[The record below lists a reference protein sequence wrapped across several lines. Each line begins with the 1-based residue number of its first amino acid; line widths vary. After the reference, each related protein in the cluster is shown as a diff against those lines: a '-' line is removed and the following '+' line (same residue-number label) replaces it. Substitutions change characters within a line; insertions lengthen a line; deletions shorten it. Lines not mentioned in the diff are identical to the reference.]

1 MKYYFELQFR
11 MLQRNL
17 SEFGLQPLIAFIVL
31 PLLFIGGSAVLFSR
45 TPYAAYFIV
54 LVSLYVISLLGHSKR
69 NTFLKTIFSFE
80 KYRVLRLVENLIL
93 ALPFSL
99 ILLWYRAYWSAL
111 LVLILASL
119 ISVVTLSAKETHT
132 LITPFSAYPF
142 EFTVGFRNSFLII
155 VLAYFLTIMGIK
167 VDNFNLGVFSLMLII
182 MICSSYYFELEDDFY
197 IWIHRLDSK
206 GFLLHKLKV
215 AMASC
220 SLLCLPIFTSLILFY
235 PKNLNALLAFQIL
248 GLLYLILILM
258 GKYALYPLKPNVP
271 QAVLIGMTL
280 VLPPLLIFIIPY
292 FFLQSV
298 KRLKSI
304 LP

>member
-1 MKYYFELQFR
+1 
-11 MLQRNL
+11 MLK
-17 SEFGLQPLIAFIVL
+17 
-31 PLLFIGGSAVLFSR
+31 LLFWA
-45 TPYAAYFIV
+45 
-54 LVSLYVISLLGHSKR
+54 
-69 NTFLKTIFSFE
+69 
-80 KYRVLRLVENLIL
+80 
-93 ALPFSL
+93 
-99 ILLWYRAYWSAL
+99 
-111 LVLILASL
+111 
-119 ISVVTLSAKETHT
+119 
-132 LITPFSAYPF
+132 
-142 EFTVGFRNSFLII
+142 
-155 VLAYFLTIMGIK
+155 
-167 VDNFNLGVFSLMLII
+167 
-182 MICSSYYFELEDDFY
+182 EDDFY

-235 PKNLNALLAFQIL
+235 PKNLNALVAFQIL

-298 KRLKSI
+298 KRLKAI
-304 LP
+304 LPWSLSNICTKPLDLKRFWIIYLLSSSQEWSMVL